1 MYELERESVCVEEG
15 EVERKF
21 QKRVDTGRW
30 NLDEACRIREK
41 ERERGREREREG
53 KVVDRGLGYEVSRAQ
68 SETDKECRVVVIV
81 CGKKVQY
88 GFVVE
93 GFGRE
98 DCGNSETEE
107 EPSSRE

>member
-1 MYELERESVCVEEG
+1 M
-15 EVERKF
+15 
-21 QKRVDTGRW
+21 
-30 NLDEACRIREK
+30 
-41 ERERGREREREG
+41 
-53 KVVDRGLGYEVSRAQ
+53 DRGFGYEVSRAQ
-68 SETDKECRVVVIV
+68 RETDKECRVVVIV